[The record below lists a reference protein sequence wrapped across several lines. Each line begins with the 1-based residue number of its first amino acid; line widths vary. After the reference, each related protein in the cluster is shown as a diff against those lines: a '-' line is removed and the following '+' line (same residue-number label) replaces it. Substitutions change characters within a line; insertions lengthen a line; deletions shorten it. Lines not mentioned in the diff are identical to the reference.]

1 MKSGQAGKG
10 DFMSLNKT
18 GLTDRIFDAFAATA
32 TNKYIYICNMETGV
46 SRWSKNAVEY
56 FGLPSEYM
64 LEAGEIWA
72 EHIHPEDR
80 EMYKKDID
88 AVFAGKQQQHA
99 LEYRARNKD
108 GNYVVC
114 TCNGVVLHGDKGN
127 PDLFAGTLINHGIID
142 NVDPVTS
149 LYNLYEFLNQVRQ
162 HRSEKDKFCALMV
175 GITQFKEI
183 NYAYSY
189 AFGNS
194 VLKAYGEQLKQMVR
208 GYGSV
213 FRMDAARFAMILN
226 TTDPETV
233 KRVYKRAVL
242 LGKKLTVEGTK
253 LPLDICGG
261 AYILTSG
268 NIGEYAVQSSITYAM
283 EQSKYEKH
291 GELVFFD
298 SDVDGASLRDL
309 ELLSCL
315 RRSVADNC
323 RGFYLCY
330 QPLIEAR
337 TGVVVGMEAL
347 ARWHSE
353 AYGEVSPGRF
363 IPMLENE
370 PCFYELSNWIL
381 EQALRD
387 VARILPY
394 KKDFFVNVNISYTQ
408 LQRHTF
414 RDDVMAALDRTGV
427 PPENLRLELTERC
440 RQLNMDFLRGELNFF
455 RNHGI
460 RIVLDDFGTGTAS
473 LNLVAELPLDGM
485 KIDQSFV
492 LRILNQPANSVIV
505 ESTVGCANKLGVE
518 VCLEGVEN
526 EQIRQFVLQ
535 YPVQLH
541 QGFHY
546 AKPMVIDKL
555 LEELGLPIA

>member
-1 MKSGQAGKG
+1 
-10 DFMSLNKT
+10 
-18 GLTDRIFDAFAATA
+18 
-32 TNKYIYICNMETGV
+32 
-46 SRWSKNAVEY
+46 
-56 FGLPSEYM
+56 
-64 LEAGEIWA
+64 
-72 EHIHPEDR
+72 
-80 EMYKKDID
+80 
-88 AVFAGKQQQHA
+88 
-99 LEYRARNKD
+99 
-108 GNYVVC
+108 
-114 TCNGVVLHGDKGN
+114 
-127 PDLFAGTLINHGIID
+127 
-142 NVDPVTS
+142 
-149 LYNLYEFLNQVRQ
+149 
-162 HRSEKDKFCALMV
+162 
-175 GITQFKEI
+175 
-183 NYAYSY
+183 
-189 AFGNS
+189 
-194 VLKAYGEQLKQMVR
+194 
-208 GYGSV
+208 
-213 FRMDAARFAMILN
+213 MILN

-283 EQSKYEKH
+283 EQSKHEKH

-315 RRSVADNC
+315 RRSVADSC

-337 TGVVVGMEAL
+337 TGVVVGIEAL
-347 ARWHSE
+347 ARWQNE

-492 LRILNQPANSVIV
+492 LRILNKPANSVIV